1 MGAYCGEQEDEDE
14 TEVRIRQWKQRLKS
28 RGQESRNADNFRN
41 RANRRMLSWN
51 LQKELQSCSYLDF
64 SIMKLML
71 NL

>member
-1 MGAYCGEQEDEDE
+1 MTVEAE
-14 TEVRIRQWKQRLKS
+14 LKS
-28 RGQESRNADNFRN
+28 RGQESRNADNLQKLE

-51 LQKELQSCSYLDF
+51 LQKELQPCRHLDF